1 MGFYEEI
8 NAIAQE
14 SWQKDKKRVIRE
26 MIVTL
31 LYFVV
36 FLATIII
43 LYTY

>member
-14 SWQKDKKRVIRE
+14 SWQKDKKRVKKE
-26 MIVTL
+26 MIKTL

-36 FLATIII
+36 FLAIVI
-43 LYTY
+43 LIYTY